1 MDIFSLILI
10 SAVVGANNF
19 AVAITLGIHRKQ
31 IEIKRV
37 VAVFVLFET
46 LIPLVGA
53 FIGLTLL
60 NVIGISGNIIGG
72 SLLVGLG
79 FLMFKSALKPDS
91 EESII
96 SKMVNS
102 WKGLLLLALG
112 LSLDNLIVGFSL
124 GLSNAQPFILSATI
138 GVFSFIFINLGIYIG
153 RKSKT
158 KWGNYSKIATA
169 SLLILIG
176 ITDILGYL

>member
-19 AVAITLGIHRKQ
+19 AVAITLGIHRKE

-102 WKGLLLLALG
+102 WKGLLLCTR
-112 LSLDNLIVGFSL
+112 
-124 GLSNAQPFILSATI
+124 P
-138 GVFSFIFINLGIYIG
+138 
-153 RKSKT
+153 
-158 KWGNYSKIATA
+158 
-169 SLLILIG
+169 
-176 ITDILGYL
+176 